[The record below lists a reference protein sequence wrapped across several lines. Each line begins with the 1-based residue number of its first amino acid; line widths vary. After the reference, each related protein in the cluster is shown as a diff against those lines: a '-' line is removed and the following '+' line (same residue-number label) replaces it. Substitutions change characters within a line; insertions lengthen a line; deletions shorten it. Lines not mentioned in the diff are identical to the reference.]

1 MRVSKR
7 PRAPRPLLV
16 ALVLATV
23 SWTAMAGPA
32 RAQLLEAPRGRQGY
46 YFGLGYQLALSQAWE
61 DHESWHVWPGATLS
75 LRLGQLITRRFGL
88 GLQIIPGGRTRGQGQ
103 SAAFGGLEL
112 EAQWEVAHN
121 LAITAG
127 VGVDV
132 VSLSSTNG
140 RDKTTRGTVGSGY
153 ALGLAYDWFFTHRL
167 TGGWAATPIAQVRF
181 VPGNT
186 AAALIG
192 LVGVQLSYWTGL
204 PRNQLD
210 LPPGEAFRK

>member
-1 MRVSKR
+1 MRALRRLAVG
-7 PRAPRPLLV
+7 
-16 ALVLATV
+16 LVLAAVT
-23 SWTAMAGPA
+23 WAATAVPA
-32 RAQLLEAPRGRQGY
+32 RAQLLEPPRGRQGY
-46 YFGLGYQLALSQAWE
+46 YFALGYQLALSQAWE
-61 DHESWHVWPGATLS
+61 DRESWRVWPGTALTF
-75 LRLGQLITRRFGL
+75 RLGQLITRRFGL
-88 GLQIIPGGRTRGQGQ
+88 GLQISPPGRTRGQGQ
-103 SAAFGGLEL
+103 TAAFGGLEL

-127 VGVDV
+127 VGIDV
-132 VSLSSTNG
+132 VSLSSNDG

-153 ALGLAYDWFFTHRL
+153 TLGLAYDWFFTHRL

-204 PRNQLD
+204 PRNQLE
-210 LPPGEAFRK
+210 LPPGEGFQK